1 MNEEE
6 MQELARKILKS
17 NYIVHIEKSPS
28 WMVKHIELLE
38 DIKLLCEAVLRKDAN
53 DEGKR

>member
-28 WMVKHIELLE
+28 WAVKHLELLQ
-38 DIKLLCEAVLRKDAN
+38 DTKLLCEAVLRKGAG
-53 DEGKR
+53 EKE